1 LPNEILSL
9 VILGYFYIGGN
20 RFICEVTYPMTVA
33 DVEIKDKD
41 PELNDFIDNV
51 QQILNNG
58 KYQFNVVDSVPTYVG
73 DQGETTIVAGNPSS
87 PNTQQLYTY
96 ANGQWNYISFG
107 QSGAVQLDG
116 SIAMGNFF
124 GANSVDGMWLG
135 APTWNTAPF
144 RVDMNG
150 NLYADSATITGQI
163 TATSGDIGGWVI
175 NQFGLTGSAGEVG
188 LLPGS
193 YPFYAG
199 NTNPALAPFS
209 VTFAGVLTASSG
221 TIGGWYIS
229 PTSLASAVTVNTAN
243 VLLDPVNSL
252 MRLGPT
258 TGPYITV
265 SGANKSISTSDF
277 VSGPLGSGWSINS
290 NWAWFNNIYARG
302 ALMSSSFITQTI
314 SSVGGSFLVCN
325 SDVLSANIGS

>member
-1 LPNEILSL
+1 MAR
-9 VILGYFYIGGN
+9 FFIGVFRHLLN
-20 RFICEVTYPMTVA
+20 IFMQVA

-73 DQGETTIVAGNPSS
+73 DQGESTIVAGNPAS
-87 PNTQQLYTY
+87 PSTQQIYTY
-96 ANGQWNYISFG
+96 VNGQWNYINFG
-107 QSGAVQLDG
+107 SSGQVQLDG

-124 GANSVDGMWLG
+124 GANSTDGMWLG

-150 NLYADSATITGQI
+150 NLYADSATITGQV

-199 NTNPALAPFS
+199 NIDPTQAPFR

-221 TIGGWYIS
+221 TIGGWVINT
-229 PTSLASAVTVNTAN
+229 TSLASSVTLNTAGI
-243 VLLDPVNSL
+243 LLDPVDSL
-252 MRLGPT
+252 VRVGSTLST
-258 TGPYITV
+258 YITID
-265 SGANKSISTSDF
+265 GANHRIRTSDF
-277 VSGPLGSGWSINS
+277 QSGALGSGWNIDN
-290 NWAWFNNIYARG
+290 NMATFNNIYARG
-302 ALMSSSFITQTI
+302 AIITSSFIKQTI
-314 SSVGGSFLVCN
+314 SSVGGSFLICD
-325 SDVLSANIGS
+325 SDVLANNIGS